1 MFYVLFLLFLQRTN
15 ASAGLIM
22 LVYNNL
28 LLLCNVILFVSINY
42 TYVLCLIKLYCLIT
56 LYCCS
61 LSMLVFCTVMSDLFH
76 LDVSIS
82 FVMIKHCFLDK
93 NMVLCLAILLLQS
106 NNVFVSH
113 DVCPVITFVFYH
125 TAIFALHSLPNN
137 IIMFFYVLCW
147 CSVMQ
152 YVLYS
157 T

>member
-76 LDVSIS
+76 LDVSIF
-82 FVMIKHCFLDK
+82 FVMITSCFLA
-93 NMVLCLAILLLQS
+93 NTIVLCPIILLLQS
-106 NNVFVSH
+106 NNVIVGLALL
-113 DVCPVITFVFYH
+113 VCNHLVF
-125 TAIFALHSLPNN
+125 L
-137 IIMFFYVLCW
+137 
-147 CSVMQ
+147 
-152 YVLYS
+152 
-157 T
+157 